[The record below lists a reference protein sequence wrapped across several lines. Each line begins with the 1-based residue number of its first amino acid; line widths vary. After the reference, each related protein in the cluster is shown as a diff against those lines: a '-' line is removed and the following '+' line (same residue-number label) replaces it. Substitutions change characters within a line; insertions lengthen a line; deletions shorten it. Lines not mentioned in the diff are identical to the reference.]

1 MKRFFL
7 ICLAAVICNTAA
19 AQGQELTFEL
29 DAFSTLR
36 VAGNLSV
43 EIKPQQL
50 GKGPSMTVRLNGNDA
65 KSFVWSNRS
74 DRLAVKMNYPVK
86 GDKAVLTVYCDGI
99 TTIIADG
106 ADVIASSDAYSKML
120 DVIVKGGSNLNADI
134 DCKDLKVKVTGE
146 SVAILSGKSA
156 YAAAEVRGKSVLD
169 TRKLEAKSMEVNAR
183 TKSETYVFS
192 SERMIID
199 AAQNSKIFYK
209 GAPDVLR
216 SKTAAGAA
224 VNSIGR

>member
-86 GDKAVLTVYCDGI
+86 GDKAVL

-216 SKTAAGAA
+216 CKTAAGAA